1 MTGTPTVVLPP
12 PLAEQL
18 ARHHGTGYRDRLCAR
33 LERVREA
40 LAGPVTT
47 VVFGGHLG
55 AGKSSLLNLLT
66 CRRLLPVGDFPETGV
81 ACVIRG
87 GPADRVTVPRPDGL
101 RDILPCTPAAIA
113 GAVSLIAADGPY
125 RGEVLGG
132 PGRVDIELADSAV
145 PPGVRWIDSPGI
157 DGTGVTARR
166 AAAAARQADLLVWV
180 TDSRQPLSMTE
191 EDFLREHLRRQ
202 GPASLAVL
210 VNVFLTEDT
219 PELWDRFLGTRAEW
233 HRRRLAAALD
243 GARPAG
249 LAFVGVRAAT
259 ADPTGF
265 GGPEARALLARLTGP
280 RDGGAAAA
288 RRARAASLLRP
299 HAEEAAFR
307 IREQRSVLAQERAR
321 TALAEAELAARS
333 EMFRAHAERVVDH
346 ALRQWT
352 VRARECG
359 DRVAALL
366 AAGRPVLRDGTYG
379 NLLTDLLR
387 RAAASLAHELATSV
401 SAHAQRTGHAVFTA
415 GAVERLVSLTRPEQ
429 AVVEVADRLGG
440 RLSYGREAPPDGT
453 PGGRFA
459 ARVPA
464 VARAFDTATASVA
477 RAGSAADAAVPDRA
491 RTRAVVLAAAAMA
504 GEDVV
509 RWRRRILELVHGV
522 CRPLAPVPVA
532 PDTGPLTVL
541 EALHRHLARC
551 LESCGATAAHDR
563 VTGDAPP

>member
-1 MTGTPTVVLPP
+1 MPPTGTPTVVLPP

-18 ARHHGTGYRDRLCAR
+18 ARHHGTGYRDRLCAG
-33 LERVREA
+33 LERAREA

-47 VVFGGHLG
+47 VVFGGHFG

-66 CRRLLPVGDFPETGV
+66 CRQLLPVGDFPQTGV

-87 GPADRVTVPRPDGL
+87 GPADRVTTPRPDGL

-113 GAVSLIAADGPY
+113 GAVSLIAAGGSY
-125 RGEVLGG
+125 RGEVLDG

-157 DGTGVTARR
+157 GDTGATARR

-180 TDSRQPLSMTE
+180 ADSRQPLSMTE
-191 EDFLREHLRRQ
+191 EDFLREHLRRR

-219 PELWDRFLGTRAEW
+219 PGLWDRFLGTRAEW

-249 LAFVGVRAAT
+249 LAFVSVRAAT

-265 GGPEARALLARLTGP
+265 GGPEARALPARLTGP
-280 RDGGAAAA
+280 RDDGAAAA

-299 HAEEAAFR
+299 HAEETAFR
-307 IREQRSVLAQERAR
+307 IREQHSVLAQERAR

-333 EMFRAHAERVVDH
+333 ELFRAHAERAVDH
-346 ALRQWT
+346 TLRQWT
-352 VRARECG
+352 ARAQECG

-366 AAGRPVLRDGTYG
+366 AAGRPVLRDGAYG
-379 NLLTDLLR
+379 SLLTDLLG
-387 RAAASLAHELATSV
+387 RAATSLAHELATAV
-401 SAHAQRTGHAVFTA
+401 SAHAGRTGHAVFTA
-415 GAVERLVSLTRPEQ
+415 GAVERLVALTRPEQ
-429 AVVEVADRLGG
+429 AVVEVADGLGG
-440 RLSYGREAPPDGT
+440 GLSYDRS
-453 PGGRFA
+453 GGRFG

-464 VARAFDTATASVA
+464 GA
-477 RAGSAADAAVPDRA
+477 A
-491 RTRAVVLAAAAMA
+491 RTRAVVLAAAAAA
-504 GEDVV
+504 GQDGV
-509 RWRRRILELVHGV
+509 RRRRRILELLHGV

-532 PDTGPLTVL
+532 PDTGPLSVL
-541 EALHRHLARC
+541 EALQGHLAHC
-551 LESCGATAAHDR
+551 LESCGATGAHDR
-563 VTGDAPP
+563 VTGGAP